1 MHSFKIYASKQA
13 SKHTHACAQAVMLV
27 WSSPIMIAMEP
38 ELFGHAR
45 QVVALSRSLRTGLV
59 HIHTTA
65 LF

>member
-1 MHSFKIYASKQA
+1 
-13 SKHTHACAQAVMLV
+13 
-27 WSSPIMIAMEP
+27 MIAMEP
-38 ELFGHAR
+38 EVFGHVR